1 MILIGEIFLKR
12 EEVGY
17 LFKMLFGF
25 FLIPERW
32 SVLGDII
39 LKIHCRLYGL

>member
-1 MILIGEIFLKR
+1 MIFIGEIFLKR

-25 FLIPERW
+25 FFNTRKVFSP
-32 SVLGDII
+32 G
-39 LKIHCRLYGL
+39 